1 VARGLVSGVDRRG
14 VLLGAAAL
22 GMAARSAFAAEEGQ
36 IDVVG
41 QTLRPWR
48 QGGLDIHHIATGR
61 GDSTL
66 IVGPDGT
73 SQMIDAGASATPPP
87 AALDIR
93 PGPERRAGEWI
104 GRYARR
110 HLKAAGNPGLDS
122 LLVSHL
128 HPDHLGDVTET
139 SPLAQGGAYRL
150 TGVSDVAALLPIGV
164 IVDRGYPDYA
174 YPRPWTAPF
183 ALNYEA
189 FIRARTAGGGR
200 VERFRVGAVDQF
212 ALRRRHADYP
222 SFAVRNLAANGEVW
236 TGQGTRQLF
245 PPLETLAPDDVP
257 DENACSTAIHLRYGA
272 FDYFAAGDLTSNSF
286 DGALPWRD
294 VETPAARA
302 AGPVEVAVAAHHG
315 MYDATGAEV
324 ARALSPRAWIIQ
336 GWHAAHPSTDA
347 LERMLS
353 QRLYPGPRDVFATG
367 LSPANVLAHK
377 WLTDKMSSRSGHVIV
392 RVSPGGGEYLVVV
405 TDNGDETDRVQAV
418 FGPFASST

>member
-1 VARGLVSGVDRRG
+1 
-14 VLLGAAAL
+14 
-22 GMAARSAFAAEEGQ
+22 MAARPVSAAEDAV
-36 IDVVG
+36 DVIG

-66 IVGPDGT
+66 LIGPDGT

-110 HLKAAGNPGLDS
+110 HLKAADNPGLDT

-128 HPDHLGDVTET
+128 HPDHLGDVAEGA
-139 SPLAQGGAYRL
+139 PLAPRGGYRL

-183 ALNYEA
+183 AQNYEA

-212 ALRRRHADYP
+212 ALRRRPTDYP
-222 SFAVRNLAANGEVW
+222 TFAVRNLAANGEVW
-236 TGQGTRQLF
+236 SGQGIRKLF

-294 VETPAARA
+294 AETPAARA
-302 AGPVEVAVAAHHG
+302 AGPVEVAVAPHHG
-315 MYDATGAEV
+315 MFDATGADAV
-324 ARALSPRAWIIQ
+324 RALRPRVWMIL
-336 GWHAAHPSTDA
+336 GWHAAHPSINT
-347 LERMLS
+347 LERMFS
-353 QRLYPGPRDVFATG
+353 QRLYAGPREVFATG
-367 LSPANVLAHK
+367 LSPANELANK
-377 WLTDKMSSRSGHVIV
+377 RLTDRFASRSGHVIV
-392 RVSPGGGEYLVVV
+392 RVAPGGDQYRVVV
-405 TDNGDETDRVQAV
+405 TDNRDEADRVVAV
-418 FGPFASST
+418 FGPFRSVL

>member
-1 VARGLVSGVDRRG
+1 MA
-14 VLLGAAAL
+14 GAAR
-22 GMAARSAFAAEEGQ
+22 AADD
-36 IDVVG
+36 DVVG
-41 QTLRPWR
+41 RPLRPWR
-48 QGGLDIHHIATGR
+48 PGGLDLHHIATGR

-66 IVGPDGT
+66 IIGPDGT

-87 AALDIR
+87 ASLDIR
-93 PGPERRAGEWI
+93 PGPERRPGEWI
-104 GRYARR
+104 ARYARR
-110 HLKAAGNPGLDS
+110 HLHAAGNPGLDS

-128 HPDHLGDVTET
+128 HPDHLGDVTPDT
-139 SPLAQGGAYRL
+139 PLAPGGAYRL

-183 ALNYEA
+183 AQNYQA
-189 FIRARTAGGGR
+189 FIRARVAGGGR

-212 ALRRRHADYP
+212 APCRRPADFP
-222 SFAVRNLAANGEVW
+222 TFVVRNLAANGEVW
-236 TGQGTRQLF
+236 TGRGTRALF
-245 PPLETLAPDDVP
+245 PPLETLAQDDVP

-294 VETPAARA
+294 VETTAARA

-315 MYDATGAEV
+315 MYDATGPEV
-324 ARALSPRAWIIQ
+324 VRALSPRAWIVQ
-336 GWHAAHPSTDA
+336 GWHAAHPSPDA
-347 LERMLS
+347 LERMFS
-353 QRLYPGPRDVFATG
+353 RRLYPGPRDVFATG

-377 WLTDKMSSRSGHVIV
+377 WLTDRMSGRSGHVIV
-392 RVSPGGGEYLVVV
+392 RVSLGGGDYRVVV
-405 TDNGDETDRVQAV
+405 TDNGDEADRVQAV